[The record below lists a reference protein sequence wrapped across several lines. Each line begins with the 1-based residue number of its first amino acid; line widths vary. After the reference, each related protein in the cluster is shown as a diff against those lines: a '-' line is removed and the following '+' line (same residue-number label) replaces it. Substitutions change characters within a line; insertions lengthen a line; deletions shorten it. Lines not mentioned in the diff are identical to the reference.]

1 MDIIRAVEAGCREA
15 ATPAPYHVVEDR
27 AGAIHEAL
35 ALAQP
40 GDVVIIAGKGH
51 EPYQIVGH
59 RRIPFDD
66 RRVARQAL
74 QALGYP
80 GAATP

>member
-1 MDIIRAVEAGCREA
+1 
-15 ATPAPYHVVEDR
+15 VVEDR
-27 AGAIHEAL
+27 AGAIHEAI

-59 RRIPFDD
+59 RRIPSDD